1 MILLVMQLLIKS
13 AISLPIERLSI
24 NLQQSHSE
32 GVINEHD
39 KELLKE
45 RYIYIY
51 IYIYPEER
59 QKFIDDL
66 RLI

>member
-1 MILLVMQLLIKS
+1 MTKV
-13 AISLPIERLSI
+13 SI

-51 IYIYPEER
+51 IYIYIYPEER

>member
-1 MILLVMQLLIKS
+1 MQLLIKS

-45 RYIYIY
+45 RDIY

>member
-1 MILLVMQLLIKS
+1 M
-13 AISLPIERLSI
+13 SI

-51 IYIYPEER
+51 ISRRKAKIYWWS
-59 QKFIDDL
+59 KIN
-66 RLI
+66 IIV

>member
-1 MILLVMQLLIKS
+1 MQLLIKS

-51 IYIYPEER
+51 IYISPEER